1 MDLKDFQ
8 SADTHA
14 DGKLDLN
21 EYIDAR
27 WIDFDVADENGDG
40 LLTLEEVKRFDEKRR
55 AGQLS

>member
-1 MDLKDFQ
+1 MDLEDFQ

-40 LLTLEEVKRFDEKRR
+40 LLTLEEVKRFDEKLR
-55 AGQLS
+55 AGELN